1 LEAVGYR
8 GFSGATV
15 VARGTRVYDSAAALI
30 LMGDWCVLV
39 YTTITQPLERNPGR
53 VERQARDLATEMNR
67 RASRAIDDLSLL
79 TRRRLMGDP
88 VAVDDPVAVE
98 QVNT

>member
-1 LEAVGYR
+1 M
-8 GFSGATV
+8 

-67 RASRAIDDLSLL
+67 RASRAIDDLSLV

-88 VAVDDPVAVE
+88 IYAVRCAILFAASLTDRVLHSDV
-98 QVNT
+98 